1 MPGTSIKLIAGLG
14 NPGAEYA
21 RTRHNAG
28 FWFVDELMRRYGGA
42 AGHAVLREE
51 RKHQAEMARVRIDAA
66 DVWLMK
72 PLTYMNRSGGAVA
85 SVAQFYKIAPE
96 EVLVAH
102 DELDF
107 APGTVRLK
115 QGGGHAGNNGV
126 RDVIATLG
134 EGFWRL
140 RIGVGQPGVPREGID
155 YVLGRASA
163 QDEQLIRETILEAA
177 DAVPVILAGGA
188 QKAMNRLHARAPE
201 APDAD

>member
-1 MPGTSIKLIAGLG
+1 
-14 NPGAEYA
+14 
-21 RTRHNAG
+21 
-28 FWFVDELMRRYGGA
+28 
-42 AGHAVLREE
+42 VLREE
-51 RKHQAEMARVRIDAA
+51 RKHQAEMARVRIEAA

-72 PLTYMNRSGGAVA
+72 PLTFMNRSGGAVA

-140 RIGVGQPGVPREGID
+140 RIGVGQPGGPREGID

-163 QDEQLIRETILEAA
+163 PDEQLIRETILEAA
-177 DAVPVILAGGA
+177 DAVPVILADGA
-188 QKAMNRLHARAPE
+188 QKAMNRLHARAPD
-201 APDAD
+201 APDAG